1 LIKSTLNHK
10 LSTFNPQFTLH
21 FSPFTI
27 HFSLRKGSNKLAGIG
42 FLLKKL
48 VREDRYVSDIKA
60 NLYALVISSGPW
72 LFAVMSIAGLS
83 VFSGAYSVESHM
95 ILFRAIIV
103 YVYTFSLIFSSI
115 FQLILTRFISDRLYQ
130 REFSALFPT
139 FMGAMFLAGIL
150 SIAVSSIFISFTRLS
165 YIIKILFVVLFCTVS
180 FQWIIMIF
188 LSSLRDYVKVVFIY
202 FFGFAVSFAS
212 GMVLGS
218 YWDLKGYLAGFT
230 MGQIIIVLCLIE
242 RICRE
247 FPWGEENIF
256 EFTWYGNKYP
266 QLLCSAFLY
275 NLGYWLDK
283 IIIWYSPQ
291 SHIIENSFRAHYPYD
306 TSSFLAALTIVP
318 AMSIFFLQVETDFY
332 EGLRKYINT
341 ILNEGTYKEIEVKR
355 EVLISSLKQK
365 LLFISQIQFLITII
379 IFLIAPYIITA
390 IGFSSEDVVP
400 VFRIIVLASLFQIL
414 FLILI
419 VLHWY
424 LELLNDALL
433 CIVIFAILNGLLNY
447 YFVYHTDIL
456 LGTGYLIA
464 IFISFVITYLNLQYK
479 IKYLNYITFLK
490 KPNSQGQVSMPKFK
504 P

>member
-1 LIKSTLNHK
+1 
-10 LSTFNPQFTLH
+10 
-21 FSPFTI
+21 
-27 HFSLRKGSNKLAGIG
+27 LAGIG

-48 VREDRYVSDIKA
+48 VQEDRYVSDIKA
-60 NLYALVISSGPW
+60 NLYAMVISSGPW
-72 LFAVMSIAGLS
+72 LFAVICIAGLS
-83 VFSGAYSVESHM
+83 VFSGAYSVEPNM

-103 YVYTFSLIFSSI
+103 YIYTFSLIFSSI

-130 REFSALFPT
+130 REFSALFPS
-139 FMGAMFLAGIL
+139 FVGSMFLCGVL
-150 SIAVSSIFISFTRLS
+150 SLAVSSIFMYFTSLP
-165 YIIKILFVVLFCTVS
+165 YIIKVLCVMLFCAVS

-188 LSSLRDYVKVVFIY
+188 LSSLRDYLKVILIY
-202 FFGFAVSFAS
+202 FFGFIISFVSAMTF
-212 GMVLGS
+212 GFFF
-218 YWDLKGYLAGFT
+218 DLKGYLAGFT
-230 MGQIIIVLCLIE
+230 IGQIIIVLCLIE

-256 EFTWYGNKYP
+256 EFTFYGNKYP
-266 QLLCSAFLY
+266 QLLFSGFLY
-275 NLGYWLDK
+275 NFAYWLDK

-341 ILNEGTYKEIEVKR
+341 ILNEGTYKEIEKR
-355 EVLISSLKQK
+355 REILIVSLKQK
-365 LLFISQIQFLITII
+365 LLFICQIQFLITII

-390 IGFSSEDVVP
+390 IGFVAEEVVP
-400 VFRIIVLASLFQIL
+400 VFRVIVLASLFQIL
-414 FLILI
+414 FLIII

-433 CIVIFAILNGLLNY
+433 CIGVFTILNGLLNY
-447 YFVYHTDIL
+447 YFVYYTDAV

-464 IFISFVITYLNLQYK
+464 ILISFVIAYLNLQYK
-479 IKYLNYITFLK
+479 MKYLNYITFLK
-490 KPNSQGQVSMPKFK
+490 KTISQGQVSMPKFK
-504 P
+504 V